1 MNLNALFGLIP
12 GCVGI
17 FMIALGAFFYFRTK
31 SFSEKAQETKG
42 TVTEL
47 AYEED
52 SEGSGYYTI
61 FQFTTISGQVIEKT
75 GNIRSSPPAH
85 QVGEVIDVLY
95 DPANPNDARIK
106 KTSSLYFVPMLL
118 GGMGIVFF
126 CLGIFIFVLGL
137 FGLFN

>member
-1 MNLNALFGLIP
+1 MNLNALFGFIP
-12 GCVGI
+12 SCIGL

-31 SFSEKAQETKG
+31 KFSEKAQEAKG

-47 AYEED
+47 AYDSD

-61 FQFTTISGQVIEKT
+61 FQFTTISGQVIEKS

-85 QVGEVIDVLY
+85 TVGEVIDVLY

-126 CLGIFIFVLGL
+126 CLGIFIFMLGL
-137 FGLFN
+137 FGLF

>member
-12 GCVGI
+12 SCVGF

-31 SFSEKAQETKG
+31 SFSEKAQEVKG

-47 AYEED
+47 AYDSD

-61 FQFTTISGQVIEKT
+61 FQFTTTSGQVIEKS
-75 GNIRSSPPAH
+75 GNIRSNPPAH
-85 QVGEVIDVLY
+85 QVGEVIDILY

-118 GGMGIVFF
+118 SGMGIVFF
-126 CLGIFIFVLGL
+126 CLGIFIFMLGL
-137 FGLFN
+137 FGLL

>member
-12 GCVGI
+12 SCIGF

-31 SFSEKAQETKG
+31 SFSEKAQEVKG

-47 AYEED
+47 AYDSD

-61 FQFTTISGQVIEKT
+61 FQFTTTSGQVIEKT

-106 KTSSLYFVPMLL
+106 KISSLYFLPLL
-118 GGMGIVFF
+118 FGFMG
-126 CLGIFIFVLGL
+126 FIFGGIGVGL
-137 FGLFN
+137 LVSQAF